1 MKYRKDFY
9 GICPWLTPGAGG
21 GGRGGTVILIPIGKL
36 KGRSPDCHQRK
47 YRNIFRQYNLKD
59 HKQSTTENKYGL
71 NDKKSSGSLFIII
84 FHIS

>member
-9 GICPWLTPGAGG
+9 GICPGLTLGAGG
-21 GGRGGTVILIPIGKL
+21 GDWGITRQEGQL
-36 KGRSPDCHQRK
+36 KGWWPDCHQGN

-71 NDKKSSGSLFIII
+71 NDKKNLW
-84 FHIS
+84 